1 MLKCAIR
8 YKVEEGGGQFVE
20 DTVGQLTGGSDPSPT
35 PPLRGEGLSS
45 SPFPTR
51 EGGWG
56 VRFSEFANSLVE
68 VPTRK
73 VKPSQTC
80 PRCGHQQPKT
90 LDERIIHH
98 CAECGYQQDRDIAP
112 AEVCLYWVQG
122 TLPGFG
128 TNLVDGDG
136 SSSTSSPKTRKS
148 C

>member
-8 YKVEEGGGQFVE
+8 YKVEEGGGQF
-20 DTVGQLTGGSDPSPT
+20 
-35 PPLRGEGLSS
+35 
-45 SPFPTR
+45 
-51 EGGWG
+51 
-56 VRFSEFANSLVE
+56 VE

-98 CAECGYQQDRDIAP
+98 CAECGYQQDRDIAS

-148 C
+148 CGGMKQLAQMKRLKSQPTVGDTQTPTSA